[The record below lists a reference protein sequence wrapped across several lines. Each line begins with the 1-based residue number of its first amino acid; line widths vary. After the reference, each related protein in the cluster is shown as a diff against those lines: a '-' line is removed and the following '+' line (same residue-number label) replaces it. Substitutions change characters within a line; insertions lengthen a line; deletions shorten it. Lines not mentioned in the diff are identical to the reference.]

1 PDQVAVSR
9 LQTFTAYDR
18 LSTALTVAQVYGV
31 QRLCNHYAARL
42 APLPGPDSSRESNRR
57 LAQIT
62 QYARQLAGSPSVINA
77 LSRSQ
82 LDEVGLTSRDIILFN
97 QIIGFV
103 GFQARA
109 IAVLQAAQG
118 FPVRWIPGMPQQEEA
133 PAELFAPPPGA
144 WQADIADPDLQYADD
159 ERQRRIA
166 GWQSLPGLDELAP
179 LLACDPQLFAPLET
193 LIRQL
198 STDDTFGPQVAL
210 LTARTNGSPTC
221 FDAWLPHWQG
231 EEEFASH
238 LREGDQAL
246 HHWLQQ
252 HPQARSLVTAV
263 QLLTRSPDR
272 FSAAQLTPLA
282 EYRLSEQ
289 QAIDLLIWSGL
300 CGWMNRLKIALGN
313 VRQQT

>member
-1 PDQVAVSR
+1 
-9 LQTFTAYDR
+9 
-18 LSTALTVAQVYGV
+18 
-31 QRLCNHYAARL
+31 
-42 APLPGPDSSRESNRR
+42 
-57 LAQIT
+57 
-62 QYARQLAGSPSVINA
+62 
-77 LSRSQ
+77 
-82 LDEVGLTSRDIILFN
+82 
-97 QIIGFV
+97 
-103 GFQARA
+103 
-109 IAVLQAAQG
+109 
-118 FPVRWIPGMPQQEEA
+118 M
-133 PAELFAPPPGA
+133 
-144 WQADIADPDLQYADD
+144 
-159 ERQRRIA
+159 
-166 GWQSLPGLDELAP
+166 
-179 LLACDPQLFAPLET
+179 
-193 LIRQL
+193 IRQL

-272 FSAAQLTPLA
+272 FSAAQLTPS
-282 EYRLSEQ
+282 RNIDSLSNKQ
-289 QAIDLLIWSGL
+289 SNLLIWSGL